1 MAYQRVVLKTS
12 GEMFSTP
19 GQMGIEPDTLLP
31 LSEQIAEVRR
41 LGCKLAVVVGA
52 GNLVRG
58 KDLEALGFDRVGAD
72 QMGMIATVVNALGLG
87 GSLKS
92 VSVPVKVLSAVRIEG
107 FVEPHNPYAA
117 AEAFESGD
125 VVLLAGGTG
134 NPFLTTDTAAALR
147 AVELGAEVLLK
158 GTKVEGIYSADP
170 NACRD
175 AKRYDRITYAEVLD
189 KQLGFMDAA
198 AVAICREH
206 SISIR
211 VFSLKP
217 LSNLLR
223 VVRGEEIGT
232 LVWSGADGS

>member
-19 GQMGIEPDTLLP
+19 GQLGIAPDALLP
-31 LSEQIAEVRR
+31 LAEQIAEVHR

-52 GNLVRG
+52 GNLIRG
-58 KDLEALGFDRVGAD
+58 KDLEALGFDRISAD
-72 QMGMIATVVNALGLG
+72 QMGMIATVINALGLG
-87 GSLKS
+87 ASLES
-92 VSVPVKVLSAVRIEG
+92 VCVPVRALSAVRIDG
-107 FVEPHNPYAA
+107 FVEAHDPHVA

-134 NPFLTTDTAAALR
+134 NAFVTTDTAAALR
-147 AVELGAEVLLK
+147 AAELGAEVLLK
-158 GTKVEGIYSADP
+158 GTKVEGVYSADP

-175 AKRYDRITYAEVLD
+175 AKRYDRITYAEVLE
-189 KQLGFMDAA
+189 KQLGFMDGA

-206 SISIR
+206 SIPIR
-211 VFSLKP
+211 VFSLRP

-223 VVRGEEIGT
+223 AVRGEEIGT